1 MEKKKPKSYLEEQI
15 EENLRK
21 VYTEKVAEVIPDRLL
36 NLLKQ
41 LKKQE
46 GANGTT

>member
-1 MEKKKPKSYLEEQI
+1 MEKNKPKSNLEEQI
-15 EENLRK
+15 EENLLI
-21 VYTEKVAEVIPDRLL
+21 VYKEKVAEVIPDRLL
-36 NLLKQ
+36 QLLMQ